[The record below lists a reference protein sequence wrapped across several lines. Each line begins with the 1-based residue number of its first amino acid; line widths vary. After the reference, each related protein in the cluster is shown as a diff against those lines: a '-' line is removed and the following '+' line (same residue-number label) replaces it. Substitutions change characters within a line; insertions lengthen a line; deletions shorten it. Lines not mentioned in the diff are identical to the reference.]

1 MPWGILAEMA
11 EKMMKTQKEWGYFTG
26 EQNALWKNFNKG
38 VKKMGRVYEQLINL
52 LKKRKDSVKIRNRV
66 NLDKLRSRSWVY

>member
-1 MPWGILAEMA
+1 MLCG
-11 EKMMKTQKEWGYFTG
+11 KK
-26 EQNALWKNFNKG
+26 FNKG